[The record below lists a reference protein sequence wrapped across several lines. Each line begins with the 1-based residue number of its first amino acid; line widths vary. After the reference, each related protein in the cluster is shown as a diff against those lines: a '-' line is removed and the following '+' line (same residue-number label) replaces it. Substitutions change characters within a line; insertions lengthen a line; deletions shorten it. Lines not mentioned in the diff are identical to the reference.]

1 MKAKEVIVEKWINT
15 TENFSLNLADGKI
28 KYIHFFQMLCTGCVY
43 YGIPQTAAIYE
54 KYNSEKFQVL
64 AIHSVFEHHEAMNE
78 NALRVFIHEWKL
90 KMPIGIDKILP
101 GEWMPLTM
109 KTHGLQGTPTT
120 IVIDGQGEL
129 RLNTFGHLDTHRL
142 CDFLDNLIQENN
154 SAIPLKI

>member
-43 YGIPQTAAIYE
+43 YGIPQTVAIYE

-90 KMPIGIDKILP
+90 KMPIGIDKLLP
-101 GEWMPLTM
+101 GEWMPVTM

-120 IVIDGQGEL
+120 IVIDGHGEL
-129 RLNTFGHLDTHRL
+129 LLNTFGHLDTNRL
-142 CDFLDNLIQENN
+142 CEFLDKLIEENN
-154 SAIPLKI
+154 SALPLKI